1 MGRRDNMARR
11 RMIDPNFWQSEDVAS
26 LTIRQRLL
34 LIGLFSNA
42 DDEGKLRGNP
52 AFVRST
58 IFPYDDIPVRE
69 VQDDLDAI
77 EGIGTI
83 LQYQVGGNKYIKLV
97 NWKKFQRVDKPQKSM
112 IPDPPQGAPGEEGG
126 GDSPGNDSEN
136 DSGAGRESAP
146 ADPRPKEEKGKENK
160 IDGDL
165 PDEPE
170 DDPMGKALREIE
182 NHYIQRRG
190 LGLIP
195 SAKDMADMESLL
207 RDGFTVKEIIEGI
220 DFAFDNYKPK
230 HSRDGIKTFGYC
242 ETVIRSLRA
251 KKEGAAKGRNG
262 AQKRGQK
269 DDGWD
274 NLPKA
279 VRRQMEMEARGEIHE
294 MGEDPVAKAKIM
306 EELNRMR
313 RRFEEKRAGG
323 Q

>member
-1 MGRRDNMARR
+1 MARR

-58 IFPYDDIPVRE
+58 VFPYDDIPV
-69 VQDDLDAI
+69 QDIQADLDAI

-112 IPDPPQGAPGEEGG
+112 IPDPPGEDEGG
-126 GDSPGNDSEN
+126 NRSENHSEN
-136 DSGAGRESAP
+136 DSRISREPVGIDS
-146 ADPRPKEEKGKENK
+146 RPKEKKRKEDKEK
-160 IDGDL
+160 IDD
-165 PDEPE
+165 DVK
-170 DDPMGKALREIE
+170 DPMEKALQEIE
-182 NHYIQRRG
+182 KHFIQRRG
-190 LGLIP
+190 LGLILSP
-195 SAKDMADMESLL
+195 KDMESMQSLL
-207 RDGFTVKEIIEGI
+207 NDGFTVQEIIEGI
-220 DFAFDNYKPK
+220 DFAFDNYQPK
-230 HSRDGIKTFGYC
+230 HSRDGIKSFGYC

-251 KKEGAAKGRNG
+251 KKEGIKKGRG
-262 AQKRGQK
+262 GIGKGRGRK
-269 DDGWD
+269 DDGCD
-274 NLPKA
+274 DLPKA
-279 VRRQMEMEARGEIHE
+279 IREQMEREARGELHE
-294 MGEDPVAKAKIM
+294 PEEDPKLKAEII

>member
-1 MGRRDNMARR
+1 MARR

-58 IFPYDDIPVRE
+58 VFPYDDIPV
-69 VQDDLDAI
+69 QDIQADLDAI

-83 LQYQVGGNKYIKLV
+83 KQYTVNGSKYIKLV
-97 NWKKFQRVDKPQKSM
+97 NWRKFQRVDKPQKSM
-112 IPDPPQGAPGEEGG
+112 IPDPPGEGE
-126 GDSPGNDSEN
+126 SGNRSENHSEN
-136 DSGAGRESAP
+136 DSGISREPVGS
-146 ADPRPKEEKGKENK
+146 DSRPKEKKGKEDEKK
-160 IDGDL
+160 IDDYLMGDSA
-165 PDEPE
+165 
-170 DDPMGKALREIE
+170 DDPMSEAIRKIE

-190 LGLIP
+190 IGLILRP
-195 SAKDMADMESLL
+195 DDMESMQRLL
-207 RDGFTVKEIIEGI
+207 DDGFTVDEIIEGI
-220 DFAFDNYKPK
+220 DYAFDNYKPK

-251 KKEGAAKGRNG
+251 KKEGIKKGRG
-262 AQKRGQK
+262 GIGKGRGRK

-274 NLPKA
+274 DLPKA
-279 VRRQMEMEARGEIHE
+279 IREQMEREARGELHE
-294 MGEDPVAKAKIM
+294 PEEDPKLKAEII